1 MRRWLPFEAIAAL
14 RFLREGR
21 MQTGFILA
29 GVTIGVGVIVFLSA
43 LLAGAQVNFIR
54 RVLSSQP
61 HIVLLPREEVALPQ
75 RLDLPGVTEDAVV
88 QRPAQRLRSIDQ
100 WQAIL
105 AQLRAMPEVAT
116 AAPVAGGAALAVR
129 GEVGRSV
136 TVAGIEPENWFQV
149 VKLPDY
155 VTAGTLRLSS
165 QDVVIGIELARLV
178 GVQPGD
184 RIRLSAAS
192 GRDAVLTVTA
202 LFDVGNKAVNE
213 RNVYVALRTAQSLL
227 GLEGGVTSLDLT
239 VKDVWAAETVARDI
253 RQLTGARAESWIA
266 TNAQFV
272 TAMNAQMTANT
283 VIRIFVGLS
292 VALGIASVLVVSVVQ
307 RAREIGIL
315 RAMGARRGQVLRVF
329 LIQGGLL
336 GLAGSLTGSAMG
348 AGTLAL
354 WHGLARQADG
364 SELFPLVITTS
375 LFLNAAL
382 LALLT
387 GVLAAVAPALRAAR
401 LDPVVAIRG

>member
-43 LLAGAQVNFIR
+43 LLAGVQANFIA

-61 HIVLLPREEVALPQ
+61 HIVLLPPEEVARPQ
-75 RLDLPGVTEDAVV
+75 RGGDPGTLEDPVV

-105 AQLRAMPEVAT
+105 GQLRAMPEVAM

-136 TVAGIEPENWFQV
+136 TVAGIEPESWFEV
-149 VKLPDY
+149 VRLPRY
-155 VTAGTLRLSS
+155 VTAGTLRLTS

-184 RIRLSAAS
+184 RIRLSAAN

-202 LFDVGNKAVNE
+202 LFDVGNKPVNE

-227 GLEGGVTSLDLT
+227 GLEGGVTGIELT
-239 VKDVWAAETVARDI
+239 VRDVWTAERVADRI
-253 RQLTGARAESWIA
+253 RRLTGVRAESWIA

-272 TAMNAQMTANT
+272 TALNAQVTANT

-307 RAREIGIL
+307 RSREIGIL

-329 LIQGGLL
+329 LIQGGVLGLL
-336 GLAGSLTGSAMG
+336 GSVSGSALG
-348 AGTLAL
+348 AGTVIA
-354 WHGLARQADG
+354 WHTLARQADG
-364 SELFPLVITTS
+364 SELFPLVIGPS
-375 LFLNAAL
+375 LFLGAAL
-382 LALLT
+382 LAMLT
-387 GVLAAVAPALRAAR
+387 GVLAAMAPAVRAAR